1 MAKINID
8 GAGGSGG
15 SVATG
20 VLQLQG
26 GTAMSVT
33 PTVVTD
39 QNGTASTLYLG
50 TTITQV
56 QSPLRVTTNNAIY
69 LDVEDG
75 SGNNRFTVGRDPAS
89 QEVTLDFASNPT
101 GSTTVVGAIRTYV
114 DGVNLSE
121 IMTFR
126 EDGNIGINTLT
137 PGAQLDVHSASNVIA
152 QFNRTGAGKSWI
164 QYLQAGS
171 GKWNTGY
178 DNTNGNFTI
187 YDVVNATDRVVVTN
201 TGRLGVGTNAPAQTL
216 QVLAP
221 NNSTITKLATAQ
233 NGIQI
238 IDATTLYGVNAFG
251 IYGANVTPSSTN
263 YILHNV
269 IDVYTRLNGGQ
280 IDLAVNGTSRL
291 TVLSSGSVGIGTT
304 TPTARTHIVGSG
316 STSAT
321 TSLLVQNSAGTQ
333 TLKVDDAG
341 NTTSRSF
348 TQNAGDFSTI
358 ISGTNFSIYT
368 AGGTIQ
374 YNGNSQFI
382 NNLSVNGQLSM
393 SSTTQGFLPPRMTT
407 TQKNAIASP
416 AAGLMV
422 YDTTLNK
429 LCVYTTAWE
438 TITSI

>member
-1 MAKINID
+1 MAKVYVTS
-8 GAGGSGG
+8 AGGSGG
-15 SVATG
+15 TIATG

-26 GTAMSVT
+26 GAAMSVT

-39 QNGTASTLYLG
+39 QSGAASTLYLG

-201 TGRLGVGTNAPAQTL
+201 TGRLGVGTNAPTNTFEIASTSASPFKVATTAGYFRATFQNSITSGIL
-216 QVLAP
+216 DF
-221 NNSTITKLATAQ
+221 NSTNFQFPT
-233 NGIQI
+233 N
-238 IDATTLYGVNAFG
+238 
-251 IYGANVTPSSTN
+251 NV
-263 YILHNV
+263 
-269 IDVYTRLNGGQ
+269 DF
-280 IDLAVNGTSRL
+280 GTSSNLGAR
-291 TVLSSGSVGIGTT
+291 VGIK
-304 TPTARTHIVGSG
+304 GSG

-321 TSLLVQNSAGTQ
+321 TSLLVQNSAGSTALQ
-333 TLKVDDAG
+333 ILDDKVSSFGG
-341 NTTSRSF
+341 NLYLNGGIMY
-348 TQNAGDFSTI
+348 TQNPTSYPNNYLYQASNITI
-358 ISGTNFSIYT
+358 LSGVSIRLASGPVGISEV
-368 AGGTIQ
+368 AGGANATASSILDCQ
-374 YNGNSQFI
+374 
-382 NNLSVNGQLSM
+382 
-393 SSTTQGFLPPRMTT
+393 STTKGFLPPRMTT
-407 TQKNAIASP
+407 TQKNAIATP

>member
-1 MAKINID
+1 MAKVYVTS
-8 GAGGSGG
+8 AGGSGG
-15 SVATG
+15 TIATG

-26 GTAMSVT
+26 GAAMSVT

-39 QNGTASTLYLG
+39 QSGTASTLYLG

-152 QFNRTGAGKSWI
+152 QFNRTGTGNSQI
-164 QYLQAGS
+164 QHLMTGTAR
-171 GKWNTGY
+171 WTTGY
-178 DNTNGNFTI
+178 
-187 YDVVNATDRVVVTN
+187 VNATGNYSVYDNVNAVFRTNLSN
-201 TGRLGVGTNAPAQTL
+201 TGKLTIGNGDTALTGTL
-216 QVLAP
+216 
-221 NNSTITKLATAQ
+221 
-233 NGIQI
+233 
-238 IDATTLYGVNAFG
+238 
-251 IYGANVTPSSTN
+251 NVK
-263 YILHNV
+263 
-269 IDVYTRLNGGQ
+269 
-280 IDLAVNGTSRL
+280 
-291 TVLSSGSVGIGTT
+291 
-304 TPTARTHIVGSG
+304 GSG

-333 TLKVDDAG
+333 LMSVRDDGVNTMQRLVLTSSLRVTNINTENDAYTSIYLNGSNGNAYFPQTITIGAGLLSPNASAKLQVDS
-341 NTTSRSF
+341 TTS
-348 TQNAGDFSTI
+348 
-358 ISGTNFSIYT
+358 
-368 AGGTIQ
+368 
-374 YNGNSQFI
+374 
-382 NNLSVNGQLSM
+382 
-393 SSTTQGFLPPRMTT
+393 GFLPPRMTT
-407 TQKNAIASP
+407 TQKNAISSP